1 VIGQLMNPTAPGVI
15 SRFTGCLLAA
25 AVGDCLG
32 AAYEGYSGMDLAEAY
47 YDGRFQPGSM
57 TMGEWTDDTSMLIA
71 TATSVAEMSAVKGES
86 LARHYLAWFETGG
99 RGIGRATYHAMKRLQ
114 AGVPWEQAGEKGEY
128 AAGNGVAMRVAPIG
142 LLHARDL
149 DGLWQDVR
157 DCGVITHR
165 NEEALAGGFAV
176 AYAVARAAAAQ
187 LDPETIILEILD
199 QLEPSRLTDGLSE
212 AARLLERGEP
222 PLAALPALHLGG
234 AAFETVPTA
243 FYCFLRCPEDL
254 PETIVSS
261 IVAGGDTDTRACIAG
276 AISGAYN
283 GAEAIPGRWLH
294 ELPHR
299 SGIEDVGRRL
309 CHAVTHGAG

>member
-1 VIGQLMNPTAPGVI
+1 MTSTAPGVT

-32 AAYEGYSGMDLAEAY
+32 AAYEGYSGTDLAEAY

-86 LARHYLAWFETGG
+86 LARHYLAWFEAGG

-128 AAGNGVAMRVAPIG
+128 ADGNGVAMRVAPVG
-142 LLHARDL
+142 LLHTRDL
-149 DGLWQDVR
+149 DGLWEDVR

-165 NEEALAGGFAV
+165 NEEALAGGLAV
-176 AYAVARAAAAQ
+176 AYAVARAAAGE
-187 LDPETIILEILD
+187 LDPETIILEVLD

-212 AARLLERGEP
+212 AARLLETGEP
-222 PLAALPALHLGG
+222 PLTAMPALGLGG

-243 FYCFLRCPEDL
+243 FYCFLRCPDDL

-276 AISGAYN
+276 AMSGAHN
-283 GAEAIPGRWLH
+283 GMEAIPARWLH
-294 ELPHR
+294 DLLHR
-299 SGIEDVGRRL
+299 NGIEDVARRL
-309 CHAVTHGAG
+309 CRAVTHGAE